1 MTAPETPREIEA
13 DKDVTAAAITD
24 TPPDHLSATPGSA
37 FYDEDVLARGIGIRF
52 NGVERATVDEY
63 CVSEG
68 WVKLSVGNAR
78 DRYGRPMTIKQKG
91 NVEPYF
97 KS

>member
-1 MTAPETPREIEA
+1 MTAPESDA
-13 DKDVTAAAITD
+13 DKDVVAAAITD
-24 TPPDHLSATPGSA
+24 TPPDRLSATPGTPH
-37 FYDEDVLARGIGIRF
+37 FDEAVLSRGIGVRF
-52 NGVERATVDEY
+52 NGVERTTVDEY

-91 NVEPYF
+91 TVEPYF